1 MRSRWR
7 LVARCALAFTGA
19 VSLTLALCA
28 FTPVLWGWRPVVVT
42 SGSMGPLVRPGDVV
56 LLDPAPDREPLVGDV
71 VVYSRSGAPSVMH
84 RVVGRDDDGRYR
96 TRGDANPTPDAAPV
110 APEDVLGRVRGLVPG
125 LGAPALFLR
134 GHPSAAVPLAVLG
147 GAGLLVLLLSR
158 RRPRAAAAAA
168 VLLAPALAVTAG
180 GVAGRAEAAFS
191 ATTAVPATVETV
203 SRFYPQKVLAA
214 NPVSYWRL
222 GEESG
227 ATRADE
233 RGANPLTCTGA
244 TGGAPGARPPDSDT
258 ATTLPTASAH
268 CAAQGGAALSF
279 TGPFTVIAWTRST
292 TSSPTPHGRLLAK
305 YGGGTGQINY
315 LLSWNDATTAMRAL
329 LDTENGRYTVVK
341 PMPSDTAWHEVAMTW
356 DGAALRL
363 YLDGQPAGA
372 TATTGTPVTTPKPFT
387 LGYTD
392 SDSVVGDVD
401 EVSVFA
407 RALSDA
413 EIADLHSAS

>member
-1 MRSRWR
+1 MKPWWR

-19 VSLTLALCA
+19 VALTLALCA
-28 FTPVLWGWRPVVVT
+28 FAPVLWGWRPVVVT
-42 SGSMGPLVRPGDVV
+42 SGSMEPLVRPGDVV
-56 LLDPAPDREPLVGDV
+56 LLDPTPDREPLVGDV
-71 VVYSRSGAPSVMH
+71 VVYSRSDAPSVTH

-96 TRGDANPTPDAAPV
+96 TRGDANPTPDAASV

-125 LGAPALFLR
+125 LGAPALFLHR
-134 GHPSAAVPLAVLG
+134 HPSAAVPLAVLG

-158 RRPRAAAAAA
+158 RRPRAAAAA
-168 VLLAPALAVTAG
+168 VLLVPALAVTTG
-180 GVAGRAEAAFS
+180 GVVGRTEAEFS

-222 GEESG
+222 GEKSG
-227 ATRADE
+227 NARADE
-233 RGANPLTCTGA
+233 RGANPLTCVGA

-268 CAAQGGAALSF
+268 CAAGSGAALSF
-279 TGPFTVIAWTRST
+279 TGPFTVIVWTRST
-292 TSSPTPHGRLLAK
+292 AFPPTPHGRLVAK

-329 LDTENGRYTVVK
+329 LDTGSGRYTVVK

-356 DGAALRL
+356 DGAGLRL
-363 YLDGQPAGA
+363 YLDGQPAGS
-372 TATTGTPVTTPKPFT
+372 TATVGTPVTTPKPFT

-392 SDSVVGDVD
+392 ADSVVGDVD

-407 RALSDA
+407 RALTDA
-413 EIADLHSAS
+413 EIADLHAAS